1 MARKICQHHK
11 HGYCYFKNHC
21 HHRHLEEIC
30 DLYINGECEIKNCG
44 KRHPKLC
51 RDYLRWGYCK
61 FLTKCMYRHVNFRDE
76 SVKQLKKVS
85 EDLTLKLQHQEN
97 EIQHLKL
104 QIETLNKLNK
114 NMTNTNQP
122 AHQIARV
129 ECDVCGKSFSH
140 SRYVTRH
147 KNSKHKPPSVLTDN
161 AISSKQEPLSSS
173 DKIEFLPDL
182 TEEETKNANIALKN
196 AGVNTEIL
204 SQKTKDFLMKKGKT
218 HQSDAEE
225 TTFKPLDSEHVFAK
239 NVSEEALALFESKI
253 SRELRK
259 NEEKALPDHESWR
272 ALVALAVQESR
283 QVDKFINM
291 ERELAENSSPLEWS
305 IEDISS
311 DSEG

>member
-1 MARKICQHHK
+1 
-11 HGYCYFKNHC
+11 
-21 HHRHLEEIC
+21 
-30 DLYINGECEIKNCG
+30 
-44 KRHPKLC
+44 
-51 RDYLRWGYCK
+51 
-61 FLTKCMYRHVNFRDE
+61 
-76 SVKQLKKVS
+76 
-85 EDLTLKLQHQEN
+85 
-97 EIQHLKL
+97 
-104 QIETLNKLNK
+104 
-114 NMTNTNQP
+114 MTNTNQP

-140 SRYVTRH
+140 SRYVTCH
-147 KNSKHKPPSVLTDN
+147 KNSKHIPPSVLTDN